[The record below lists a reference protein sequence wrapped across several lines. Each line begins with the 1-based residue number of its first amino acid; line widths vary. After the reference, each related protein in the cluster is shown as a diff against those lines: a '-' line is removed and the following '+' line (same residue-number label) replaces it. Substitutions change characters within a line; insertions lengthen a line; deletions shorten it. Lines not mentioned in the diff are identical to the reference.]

1 MKNRAKKWILSLGML
16 SLVVFMSGCIRI
28 DQSTGEPAG
37 NISQFLFDYLV
48 LPTQQFI
55 ELLNSLLGSYGL
67 AIIAITIIVRILIL
81 PLSIKQQRTTLE
93 QQVKMSVVKPAA
105 DEIQAEMKESTDPRQ
120 KQELQAELMELYREN
135 NVNMLGGVAGCFP
148 LLIQMP
154 VFTAMFQ
161 AIRMSESIQNATFLG
176 IELGTPS
183 ILLALLTGAV
193 YYAQSRVMLL
203 GMPEEQRKQ
212 SNTMMLMNPIMLM
225 VISFTSPAGLGLYW
239 MVGGFVAIAQSAI
252 TTFYYKPKI
261 QAELKE
267 KHGEVQVV
275 ARKPKAR
282 KTAEKVGPSTGI
294 TSSNTASNRNRKSAS
309 PFENKNRRNE
319 GKQKK

>member
-1 MKNRAKKWILSLGML
+1 MKNRAKKWILSIGML

-37 NISQFLFDYLV
+37 AISQFLFDYLV

-55 ELLNSLLGSYGL
+55 ELLYNLLGSYGL

-105 DEIQAEMKESTDPRQ
+105 DEIQAEMKESTDPKQ

-135 NVNMLGGVAGCFP
+135 NVNMLGGVAGCLP

-176 IELGTPS
+176 IELGTQS
-183 ILLALLTGAV
+183 ILLALITGAI
-193 YYAQSRVMLL
+193 YYAQTRVMLL

-212 SNTMMLMNPIMLM
+212 SNTMMLMNPIMLL
-225 VISFTSPAGLGLYW
+225 VISFTSPAGLTLYW
-239 MVGGFVAIAQSAI
+239 LVGGFVAIAQSAI

-275 ARKPKAR
+275 ARKPRAR
-282 KTAEKVGPSTGI
+282 KTAEKVEPSTGI
-294 TSSNTASNRNRKSAS
+294 TSSNNASSRNRKSSS
-309 PFENKNRRNE
+309 PFESKNRRNE